1 MNAFLTIIRTLAV
14 LTAICA
20 LPATLAA
27 QSGAPPEQRPLS
39 VIATA
44 SAGYDTDI
52 TTTGGAD
59 VGEGADAPHGGA
71 SLMMSY
77 SGGTASLSYYTLAN
91 TEYRYYNATEPFGAP
106 LASGSAGVG
115 AALSRRV
122 RVTGSLQTSY
132 LPQFQLSLLPPTT
145 SVPVDMPQPTLDYA
159 LSSYDVINV
168 QGDGGL
174 LYQLTSRSGISVSYG
189 QSRFSYLGRDE
200 TLDTRTVG
208 ALFSHNLS
216 RYATLRLGYN
226 EQTGEYAG
234 VGKALGQQTV
244 KRRNIDAGISYSRP
258 LSLSRKTTFSFSTGS
273 TAVDDGSHTYYN
285 LTGGANLNHRVGRS
299 WTLGLAYDRGVGFVG
314 GLNEPML
321 TDSASL
327 NLNGVMGRR
336 VSVFLGSGYSNG
348 KVGLASESRNYHSI
362 QANARVEVPVTRR
375 LGVFGSYFYYQSEF
389 DDVVVLAGLF
399 PRHLNR
405 HGVRGGLVVKIY

>member
-1 MNAFLTIIRTLAV
+1 MLA
-14 LTAICA
+14 AICA
-20 LPATLAA
+20 VPVTSAA

-39 VIATA
+39 VVATA

-59 VGEGADAPHGGA
+59 VGQGADAPHGGA
-71 SLMMSY
+71 SLMMSL
-77 SGGTASLSYYTLAN
+77 SGGTADLGYYTAAN
-91 TEYRYYNATEPFGAP
+91 TEYRYYNAVEPFGAP
-106 LASGSAGVG
+106 LASGSAGIA

-122 RVTGSLQTSY
+122 RVTGSFQASY
-132 LPQFQLSLLPPTT
+132 LPQFQISLLPPTT
-145 SVPVDMPQPTLDYA
+145 SIVVDMPRPSLDYA
-159 LSSYDVINV
+159 LSSYDVMNV

-174 LYQLTSRSGISVSYG
+174 LYQLSSRSGISVSYG

-226 EQTGEYAG
+226 EQTGDYAS
-234 VGKALGQQTV
+234 VGPVLGRQTV
-244 KRRNIDAGISYSRP
+244 KRRNIDAGIAYSRP
-258 LSLSRKTTFSFSTGS
+258 LSLSRKTTFGFSTGS

-314 GLNEPML
+314 GLNDPML

-327 NLNGVMGRR
+327 NLNGVIGRR

-348 KVGLASESRNYHSI
+348 KIGLASESRNYNSV
-362 QANARVEVPVTRR
+362 QGNARVEVGISRR
-375 LGVFGSYFYYQSEF
+375 FGVFGSYFYYQSKF

-405 HGVRGGLVVKIY
+405 HGVRTGLVVKIY